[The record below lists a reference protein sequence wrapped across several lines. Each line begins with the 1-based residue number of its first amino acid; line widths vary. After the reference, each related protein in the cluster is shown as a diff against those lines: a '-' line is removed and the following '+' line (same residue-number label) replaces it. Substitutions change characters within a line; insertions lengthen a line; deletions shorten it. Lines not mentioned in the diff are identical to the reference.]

1 MHDSI
6 VITHAIDDAPRVS
19 LVQDL
24 LGIERVR
31 VGSVG
36 RWRRERGSGLDESW
50 CLDRLGLGSDVG
62 IFAFLLL
69 DLDGWYLSRVA
80 VALRAISDFLDC

>member
-1 MHDSI
+1 
-6 VITHAIDDAPRVS
+6 VS

-31 VGSVG
+31 VGG
-36 RWRRERGSGLDESW
+36 IGGWRRKRGSGLDESW
-50 CLDRLGLGSDVG
+50 RLDRLGLGPNVG

-69 DLDGWYLSRVA
+69 DLDGGEIPRIAL
-80 VALRAISDFLDC
+80 ALRAITNFLDCQLKIGDRVQDSLP